1 MRTRR
6 IPVDVAVVVTLENC
20 CSQLDAVWD
29 DVVPFAFDDGPEGAF
44 FCWPGAETA
53 AAAVCATC
61 RAAEAA

>member
-1 MRTRR
+1 M
-6 IPVDVAVVVTLENC
+6 VTFDPYSAAAE
-20 CSQLDAVWD
+20 LDAVWD